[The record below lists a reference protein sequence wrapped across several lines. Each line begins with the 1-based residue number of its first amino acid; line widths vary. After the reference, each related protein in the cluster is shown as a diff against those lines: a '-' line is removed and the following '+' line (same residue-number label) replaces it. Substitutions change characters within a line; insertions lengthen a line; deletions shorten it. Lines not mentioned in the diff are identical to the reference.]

1 MFVHRKVPLQNYFKK
16 YFKKNNNYLIM
27 KNFNYHQSTK
37 ILFGKGRIN
46 ELADVV
52 LSFGSRVLLVTTPA
66 SIPALQQQ
74 YDRVKTILT
83 DRGIN
88 VSHYAEVI
96 PNPTV
101 ETISN
106 GAKMACSFD
115 VDVIIGLGG
124 GSSMDAAKAIS
135 VEATHPGTSW
145 DYLFYKTPQPD
156 GKKLLPVIAV
166 STTSGTGSQLTQ
178 VAVITNTMERDKSAL
193 YNNILYPKV
202 CIVDPDLMLSVPKFV
217 TATTGFDVFCHAFES
232 TINPGTGAYVDLM
245 AWEAISIVAETL
257 PDLLNNL
264 DDPDKREKMA
274 WADTLAGLC
283 IANAGVT
290 LPHGMGMAIGGMY
303 PNVAHGE
310 ALAIVYPAFTRFT
323 WKHAI
328 NQFAAMARILNP
340 ELKKLPDNKAAEKSV
355 DEVDKFLKKIGLW
368 ITLKEKGMPEN
379 EIDDLAR
386 QCMVLPDYK
395 GNPRVATES
404 EMVDLVKQSYEHK

>member
-1 MFVHRKVPLQNYFKK
+1 
-16 YFKKNNNYLIM
+16 M

-46 ELADVV
+46 ELAELV
-52 LSFGSRVLLVTTPA
+52 LMYGKKALLVTTPA
-66 SIPALQQQ
+66 STPALQQQ
-74 YDRVKTILT
+74 YDKVEKILT
-83 DRGIN
+83 DKG
-88 VSHYAEVI
+88 VTVVHYDGVI

-101 ETISN
+101 ETITS
-106 GAKMACSFD
+106 GAKMARGSGAQ
-115 VDVIIGLGG
+115 VIIGLGG

-156 GKKLLPVIAV
+156 EKKLLPVIAV
-166 STTSGTGSQLTQ
+166 STTSGTGSQVTQ
-178 VAVITNTMERDKSAL
+178 VAVITNTAKRDKSAL

-202 CIVDPDLMLSVPKFV
+202 CIVDPELMLSVPEFV

-232 TINPGTGAYVDLM
+232 TINPGTGAFVDLM
-245 AWEAISIVAETL
+245 AWEAISIVAGYL
-257 PDLLNNL
+257 PKVLADLN
-264 DDPDKREKMA
+264 DIDAREKMA

-323 WKHAI
+323 WGYAVD
-328 NQFAAMARILNP
+328 QFAKMARIFNP
-340 ELKKLPDNKAAEKSV
+340 DLIKLSEKEAAGRSV
-355 DEVDKFLKKIGLW
+355 EEIDKFLRKIGLW
-368 ITLKEKGMPEN
+368 ICLKDKGMPES
-379 EIDDLAR
+379 EIGALAK

-395 GNPRVATES
+395 GNPRVATEK
-404 EMVDLVKQSYEHK
+404 EMAELVKSSYVK